1 MRYFIVLAYRGE
13 PFHGWQRQPNDI
25 SVQQKLEEAL
35 STVLRQ
41 QIAVTGAG
49 RTDAGVN
56 ASRMVAHFDA
66 EIPPGKLDTLPRA
79 LNSILGR
86 DITVYSI
93 RRVNDDAHARFDAVA
108 RTYRYFYSQRRSPYS
123 RELVWQAPPAIDFD
137 AMNRAAGILLETED
151 FTSFSKL
158 HTDVKT
164 NICHV
169 TRALWTS
176 LRADDAGRVP
186 MGAEGYFE
194 ITADRFLRNMVRA
207 VVGTLVEVGRGRLT
221 VDGFRRV
228 IDLRDRCAAGTSM
241 PAGPLFLHS
250 VEYPYRF

>member
-1 MRYFIVLAYRGE
+1 MATHILKKTDCRALFIVLAYRGE

-79 LNSILGR
+79 LNSILGS

-108 RTYRYFYSQRRSPYS
+108 RTYRYFLFAAALPLFARTGVAGSP
-123 RELVWQAPPAIDFD
+123 RH
-137 AMNRAAGILLETED
+137 R
-151 FTSFSKL
+151 
-158 HTDVKT
+158 
-164 NICHV
+164 
-169 TRALWTS
+169 
-176 LRADDAGRVP
+176 
-186 MGAEGYFE
+186 
-194 ITADRFLRNMVRA
+194 
-207 VVGTLVEVGRGRLT
+207 
-221 VDGFRRV
+221 FRRHEP
-228 IDLRDRCAAGTSM
+228 RRRNSA
-241 PAGPLFLHS
+241 
-250 VEYPYRF
+250 